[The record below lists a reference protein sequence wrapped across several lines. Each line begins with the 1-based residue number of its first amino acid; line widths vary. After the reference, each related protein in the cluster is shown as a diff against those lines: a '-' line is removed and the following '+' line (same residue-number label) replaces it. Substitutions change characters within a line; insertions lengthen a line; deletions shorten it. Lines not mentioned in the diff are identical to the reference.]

1 MLTDDNYGRR
11 IGALLR
17 AEVAGLEGPPD
28 LVGRLRRA
36 QARRTLAGR
45 AGLAA
50 LPAAVVAIAAS
61 VAVTGGG
68 SAPAHSSRPP
78 VASATRT
85 SGPVLRLA
93 GYQIEMPAG
102 FTVTRVGNGVQA
114 RGPGGSFIV
123 LFVVS
128 EHTAGPPAA
137 RQLARLRASGDP
149 AARLTPVTVDGLPGT
164 LLESD
169 GRAGMLW
176 VRVPSRGATTYLV
189 AKAMGPSAIAALP
202 AFASQVR
209 IEQLPVVN
217 VGCQANC
224 G

>member
-1 MLTDDNYGRR
+1 MLTDENYGRQ

-17 AEVAGLEGPPD
+17 AEVASLEGPPD
-28 LVGRLRRA
+28 LFGRLRRA
-36 QARRTLAGR
+36 QARRTMARR

-50 LPAAVVAIAAS
+50 LPAAAIAAS

-68 SAPAHSSRPP
+68 SAPAHGSRPP
-78 VASATRT
+78 VASASRTR
-85 SGPVLRLA
+85 GPVLRLA
-93 GYQIEMPAG
+93 DYQIEMPAG
-102 FTVTRVGNGVQA
+102 FTVTRIGNGVQA

-169 GRAGMLW
+169 GRGGMLW

-189 AKAMGPSAIAALP
+189 AKAAGRPAIAALP
-202 AFASQVR
+202 SFASQVR
-209 IEQLPVVN
+209 IEELPVVRLS
-217 VGCQANC
+217 CQVNC

>member
-1 MLTDDNYGRR
+1 MLTDENYGRQ

-28 LVGRLRRA
+28 LVARLRRA
-36 QARRTLAGR
+36 QARRTMAGR

-50 LPAAVVAIAAS
+50 LPAAAVAIAAS
-61 VAVTGGG
+61 LAVTSGG
-68 SAPAHSSRPP
+68 SAPAHGSRPP
-78 VASATRT
+78 VASANRAR
-85 SGPVLRLA
+85 GPVLRLA
-93 GYQIEMPAG
+93 DYQIQMPDG
-102 FTVTRVGNGVQA
+102 FTVSRIGNGVQA
-114 RGPGGSFIV
+114 RGPGGSFIA

-128 EHTAGPPAA
+128 ENTAGSSAA

-149 AARLTPVTVDGLPGT
+149 AARLVPVTVGGLPGT

-169 GRAGMLW
+169 GTGAVLW
-176 VRVPSRGATTYLV
+176 VRLPSRGASAYLV
-189 AKAMGPSAIAALP
+189 AKAIGSSAVSALP
-202 AFASQVR
+202 SFASQVK
-209 IEQLPVVN
+209 IEQLPVVK